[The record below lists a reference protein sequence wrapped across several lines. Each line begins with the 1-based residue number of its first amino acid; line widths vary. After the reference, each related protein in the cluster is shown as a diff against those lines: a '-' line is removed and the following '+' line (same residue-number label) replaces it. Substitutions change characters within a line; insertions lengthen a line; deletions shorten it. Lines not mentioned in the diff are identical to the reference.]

1 MRKLFMK
8 ITNKIDNL
16 LDANLK
22 DVIKKSGISL
32 ILKIFG
38 VGFLFFNSAF
48 LGRFLGPEGLGIINI
63 SLKIIAVLLMLSLLG
78 IPHLLIKEISIANY
92 NKNWNRISELSY
104 TSFLLNFISST
115 VIALI
120 IIYYAADISRVVF
133 NESELSEPL
142 QIMLVG
148 MVPQS
153 FTRLIS
159 SLILGFNK
167 VWQSNL
173 LNETLSAFLVSLL
186 LIFSYL
192 LNIEITLIK
201 VTYMYAGSYF
211 FVSICSF
218 VYWKSIFKFKGDKG
232 NKILKLIIAAVP
244 FLLVNGSGIIAS
256 NTDILMVGWLT
267 DSYQAGLYSVATQI
281 ALVTSFFLLVTNSAL
296 SPKLASMFA
305 NGEISEMNK
314 MVQKITLGLLVI
326 GTVFFLFFVIFG
338 KSILSIWGEPFVEA
352 YPLLVVLSIG
362 QFFNIGTGCAGFI
375 LIMCGYEKIHAKLS
389 LSFVFINIILNYVLI
404 INYGIIGAAV
414 ATAITVG
421 SENIIKVVL
430 AYKTTGISTIK
441 ILGRKNEK

>member
-1 MRKLFMK
+1 
-8 ITNKIDNL
+8 
-16 LDANLK
+16 
-22 DVIKKSGISL
+22 
-32 ILKIFG
+32 
-38 VGFLFFNSAF
+38 
-48 LGRFLGPEGLGIINI
+48 
-63 SLKIIAVLLMLSLLG
+63 
-78 IPHLLIKEISIANY
+78 
-92 NKNWNRISELSY
+92 
-104 TSFLLNFISST
+104 
-115 VIALI
+115 
-120 IIYYAADISRVVF
+120 
-133 NESELSEPL
+133 
-142 QIMLVG
+142 
-148 MVPQS
+148 
-153 FTRLIS
+153 
-159 SLILGFNK
+159 
-167 VWQSNL
+167 
-173 LNETLSAFLVSLL
+173 
-186 LIFSYL
+186 
-192 LNIEITLIK
+192 
-201 VTYMYAGSYF
+201 MYAGSYF

-244 FLLVNGSGIIAS
+244 FLLVNGSGIIAA